1 MTASGGVV
9 RLVGERE
16 VGLQGDEGFAAF
28 CREEQ
33 GQLVGALSLYL
44 GDVAVAEELAQE
56 AFIRADR
63 HWSRVRSMARPGAWL
78 VTVGMNLARSHLR
91 RRIAE
96 RRARA
101 RLARGAPAAEELED
115 VAAHV
120 AVRLAVAALPG
131 REREVVILR
140 YFVDLDV
147 AATAQVLGCSRDAVT
162 SLTYRAVE
170 RLRARS
176 GLAVDEE
183 GADVR

>member
-1 MTASGGVV
+1 M
-9 RLVGERE
+9 RLVGEWE
-16 VGLQGDEGFAAF
+16 VSVQGDEGFAAF
-28 CREEQ
+28 CRAEQ
-33 GQLVGALSLYL
+33 QQLVGALSLYL

-63 HWSRVRSMARPGAWL
+63 HWSRLRSMARPGAWL
-78 VTVGMNLARSHLR
+78 VTVGMNLARSYLR

-96 RRARA
+96 RRAQA
-101 RLARGAPAAEELED
+101 QLVGGTPDAQELEE
-115 VAAHV
+115 VASHV
-120 AVRLAVAALPG
+120 AVRAAVAALPR

-147 AATAQVLGCSRDAVT
+147 ATTAQVLACSRDAVT

-183 GADVR
+183 DADVR